1 MRVIFTNFI
10 STWLKELVT
19 LFMIISLID
28 LVMPKGNMKRY
39 VNFIIGILIIF
50 TVISP
55 FTKLNEISLDID
67 KEVQAFSERDI
78 SIDNIEEVR
87 NQQIV
92 DLYLSNLSRELQNL
106 IEENFDHGVE
116 SIRFKTSPH
125 KDQLFT
131 LDGLDIV
138 LEEKKARG
146 EIRVDNIELGKDSSV
161 LTSFEDDDIKGII
174 STMTQLDSKSINIYF
189 SNGEESHGRPNQKN

>member
-1 MRVIFTNFI
+1 MFTNFI
-10 STWLKELVT
+10 TNWLKELVT

-28 LVMPKGNMKRY
+28 IVMPKGNMRRY

-55 FTKLNEISLDID
+55 FTKLNRISLDID
-67 KEVQAFSERDI
+67 KEVQAFSEKDI
-78 SIDNIEEVR
+78 SLDNIEEVR

-92 DLYLSNLSRELQNL
+92 DLFTSNLSRELKNI
-106 IEENFDHGVE
+106 IEDNSDHGVE
-116 SIRFKTSPH
+116 SIDFKTSPH
-125 KDQLFT
+125 EDQVFT

-138 LEEKKARG
+138 LEKK
-146 EIRVDNIELGKDSSV
+146 EIKSDIKIDDIELGVDSSV

-174 STMTQLDSKSINIYF
+174 STMTQLDANKIKIYY
-189 SNGEESHGRPNQKN
+189 SNGEESHGRPNQ